1 MGASP
6 GTPWNRGTATVDVLD
21 ASSLRIV
28 AIIAATGQNQFA
40 ASDGR
45 GKIYFSVEHKGEID
59 VIDIAI
65 NKLVAI

>member
-1 MGASP
+1 
-6 GTPWNRGTATVDVLD
+6 VDVLD